1 MFKAQG
7 IIGVALA
14 LVFTASASADVVT
27 FWKTNT
33 CPSFGLTKPALASV
47 RGVMEAPVEID
58 SFTGEVIS
66 VGGPFCNVG
75 QASQTTPST
84 VKPFTVFNARIVP
97 RIGKTLN
104 ATFVCVVCQYPNK
117 VIFIGGAMP
126 AVSISALAFLGGGLA
141 MLGLARLRRRQAQ
154 TTG

>member
-7 IIGVALA
+7 IVGVALA
-14 LVFTASASADVVT
+14 LVFTASASADMVT
-27 FWKTNT
+27 FWKTT
-33 CPSFGLTKPALASV
+33 DCPNFGTKQAISAV
-47 RGVMEAPVEID
+47 RGVMEAPVVTE
-58 SFTGEVIS
+58 SFIGPVIS

-75 QASQTTPST
+75 ANTQTTPG
-84 VKPFTVFNARIVP
+84 VLKPFTVFNASIVP
-97 RIGKTLN
+97 VFMPKGG
-104 ATFVCVVCQYPNK
+104 ATFACVVCQYPNK
-117 VIFIGGAMP
+117 TVPFGAAMP

>member
-7 IIGVALA
+7 IVGVALA
-14 LVFTASASADVVT
+14 LVFTASASADMVT
-27 FWKTNT
+27 FWKTLE
-33 CPSFGLTKPALASV
+33 CPDFGGLKPAIGRIA
-47 RGVMEAPVEID
+47 GVMEAPVVTEP
-58 SFTGEVIS
+58 FFGPVIS

-75 QASQTTPST
+75 GDFPTTPG
-84 VKPFTVFNARIVP
+84 VLKPFTVFNASIVP
-97 RIGKTLN
+97 VLVPPGG
-104 ATFVCVVCQYPNK
+104 ATFSCVVCQYPNK
-117 VIFIGGAMP
+117 VRFLGEAMP